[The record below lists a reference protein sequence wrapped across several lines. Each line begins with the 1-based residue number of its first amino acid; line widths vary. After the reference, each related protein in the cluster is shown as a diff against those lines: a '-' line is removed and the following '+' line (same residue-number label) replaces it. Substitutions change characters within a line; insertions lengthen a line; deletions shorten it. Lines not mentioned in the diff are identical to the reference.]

1 MEAVVLRLT
10 CFLSVGLHS
19 KRRCESGN
27 DYSRATILEVSSWR
41 TLSCKILT
49 VLVASIYSNLGN
61 LELATGNAEEAS
73 EYFDQSVKLWKEGGE
88 ATAFNLALTYLNIA
102 RLQKLRGQLDAA
114 METTMLSESLFKRTM
129 GQDKGFMAK

>member
-1 MEAVVLRLT
+1 LRLT
-10 CFLSVGLHS
+10 CYLSVGLHS

-27 DYSRATILEVSSWR
+27 DCSRATILEVSSWR
-41 TLSCKILT
+41 TFSGKILT

-73 EYFDQSVKLWKEGGE
+73 EYFDQSVKLWMEGGE

-114 METTMLSESLFKRTM
+114 MRTTMMSEILFTRTI
-129 GQDKGFMAK
+129 GINKGFMAK